1 MSVEYTTNINFEKI
15 MQPFSLHYFTI
26 FKSLCTTV
34 DNLQE
39 IFFRPSWLWPY
50 DKGHK
55 VTPIQFSLWKKS
67 LVLDEVFMTRFSY

>member
-1 MSVEYTTNINFEKI
+1 MNINLEKI

-39 IFFRPSWLWPY
+39 IFFSSFLIMALW
-50 DKGHK
+50 
-55 VTPIQFSLWKKS
+55 
-67 LVLDEVFMTRFSY
+67 